1 MDTLVITLLKV
12 LLNWPLLYRPQ
23 SVPNSV
29 SQSGSLPLSSKSV
42 SCLQL
47 VSNLVSY
54 SVSQSFSQLINQS
67 LSQPIRYPVA
77 QLVSCSISQYLGT
90 VSCSFNQSVSQL
102 YYQSCHQPVSQLQV
116 DKGARYYHVFLSCIV
131 IKLYNN
137 IIKGRNPERDLFQSV
152 ATQETQGHKRDTWN
166 NPVYST

>member
-1 MDTLVITLLKV
+1 MKVLVQSFCGISSENKSLKYSMKFISYFQNRPISYYIQTLL
-12 LLNWPLLYRPQ
+12 
-23 SVPNSV
+23 
-29 SQSGSLPLSSKSV
+29 SL
-42 SCLQL
+42 QT
-47 VSNLVSY
+47 
-54 SVSQSFSQLINQS
+54 
-67 LSQPIRYPVA
+67 
-77 QLVSCSISQYLGT
+77 VSCSISQYLGT

-152 ATQETQGHKRDTWN
+152 ATQETQAHKRDT
-166 NPVYST
+166 